1 MESTST
7 PAQPQIQT
15 GQLPLLACAA
25 MAEILEMEPLQ
36 VIPADGR
43 SPTKGG
49 KEVMS
54 EDEDSVEVVAEIRC
68 ESIYRPRRSQRQRET
83 PKAKHAPSE
92 RKLTASAGRKQ
103 RKPELEGKDLKKTR
117 GKSEGKKKDEREKSS
132 ESRVKRKRGKADKKK
147 GAEPIEKVGD
157 EVVEIE
163 KETQNKP
170 KIQMNRKGVD
180 PPPPVSRKGKEK
192 KISESETEDDVDFD
206 VDENEEDESED
217 GEKPEMVVEGR
228 KEQKKKRKQSKKCLP
243 TPWLISQF
251 VKSYVLRGLIFDSV
265 WMSDNGLERIC
276 ENLYA

>member
-180 PPPPVSRKGKEK
+180 PPPRLAEKERRRRFQSLKLKMMLILMLMRTRKMKVKMERNLRWLLK
-192 KISESETEDDVDFD
+192 
-206 VDENEEDESED
+206 
-217 GEKPEMVVEGR
+217 GEKNKRR
-228 KEQKKKRKQSKKCLP
+228 KESN
-243 TPWLISQF
+243 
-251 VKSYVLRGLIFDSV
+251 LRNVCPHLGLSV
-265 WMSDNGLERIC
+265 SL
-276 ENLYA
+276 